1 MAQRDGK
8 NAIQPTHLGN
18 LALSG
23 TTPAATGWLDTQEID
38 AATLVIVANTV
49 TDAGTAAGFSFI
61 LEESD
66 TTASVDA
73 TTVAANEIIG
83 SLSSLTVTSDSAD
96 NVVVGWV
103 GYLGS
108 KRYVRAKATGTAG
121 TDADVSVIAIGS
133 ALSTEPRSTV
143 GTSVAAT

>member
-1 MAQRDGK
+1 MPQRDGK

-23 TTPAATGWLDTQEID
+23 TTPAASAWLDTQEID
-38 AATLVIVANTV
+38 SATLIIVVNTV
-49 TDAGTAAGFSFI
+49 TDAGTTAGFSFV

-73 TTVAANEIIG
+73 TVVDSAELIG
-83 SLSSLTVTSDSAD
+83 SLSDLTVTSDDAD
-96 NVVVGWV
+96 NVVAGWI
-103 GYLGS
+103 GYVGS

-121 TDADVSVIAIGS
+121 TAADVSVIAIGS